1 MLHRRTL
8 ITALAAAPAA
18 LPVLSRAA
26 APGATPSPALSSRIG
41 ELERRSGGR
50 LGVAALDTHTGRRF
64 AARGDERFL
73 MCSTFKLVLA
83 GLVLRRVDQKRERL
97 DRRIA
102 YGPEVLVPNSPETKK
117 HVGPGMTVGA
127 LCEAV
132 MTLSDNAAANLLLD
146 AVDGPVSVTRFA
158 RALGDPITRL
168 DRIET
173 ALNFAD
179 TPGDLR
185 DTTSPLAML
194 ETLRVLA
201 LGDALTPESRG
212 RLVDWLVRNQ
222 TGGPRLRAGLPRTWS
237 VGDKTGSDGRH
248 TTNDIAVIWP
258 PGRQPVVLA
267 TYLTGAKVDNDGR
280 NAVLADVARAVVAA
294 GFGA

>member
-1 MLHRRTL
+1 MLDRRTL
-8 ITALAAAPAA
+8 LTALAVAPAA
-18 LPVLSRAA
+18 LPAVSWA
-26 APGATPSPALSSRIG
+26 ATPPSALSSRIN

-50 LGVAALDTHTGRRF
+50 LGVAVLDTHDGRRF

-73 MCSTFKLVLA
+73 MCSTFKTVLT
-83 GLVLRRVDQKRERL
+83 GLILRRVDQKRERL

-102 YGPEVLVPNSPETKK
+102 YGPEVLVANSPETKK
-117 HVGPGMTVGA
+117 HVGPGMTVEG

-158 RALGDPITRL
+158 RALGDPVTRL

-179 TPGDLR
+179 KPGDLR
-185 DTTSPLAML
+185 DTTSPNAML
-194 ETLRVLA
+194 ATLHSLA
-201 LGDALTPESRG
+201 IGDALSAESRT

-222 TGGPRLRAGLPRTWS
+222 TGDARLRAGLPKTWV
-237 VGDKTGSDGRH
+237 VGDKTGSDGKH
-248 TTNDIAVIWP
+248 TTNDIAVLWP
-258 PGRQPVVLA
+258 PGRKPVVVA

-280 NAVLADVARAVVAA
+280 NAILADTARAIVSA
-294 GFGA
+294 GFGRGA